1 MEKLVTDNTILLLS
15 LKQMSLAFNE
25 FIKSTLDDNNKPIKP
40 SIQSIS
46 KARGYLPQYCSL
58 SYKK

>member
-1 MEKLVTDNTILLLS
+1 MEKLVTDNTVLLLS
-15 LKQMSLAFNE
+15 LRQISLAFNE
-25 FIKSTLDDNNKPIKP
+25 FIKATIDENNKPIKP

-46 KARGYLPQYCSL
+46 KARGYLPPYCSL